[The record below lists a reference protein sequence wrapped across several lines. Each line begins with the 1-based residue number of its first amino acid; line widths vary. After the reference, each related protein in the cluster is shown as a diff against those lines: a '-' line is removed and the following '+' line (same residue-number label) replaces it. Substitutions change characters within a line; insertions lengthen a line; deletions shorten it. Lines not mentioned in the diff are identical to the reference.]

1 MTKKDFKIFL
11 EALDELEKEK
21 GISKEELI
29 ETIEQAIL
37 AAYKKN
43 YGEYDNLSVRVDEK
57 KAKIIIF
64 VPKTVVA
71 NVQDD
76 ELEIELSEA
85 QMISGKKRS
94 KIGDIIEIEEN
105 CEEFKRNAIQNGKQI
120 VIQKVREAE
129 RQHLYDNFKE
139 NEHEMLN
146 GIIRRIDER
155 RNIHVEFDMK
165 EAVLSIQEQSPAD
178 LYRVGDRLKVY
189 VSEVEKTNK
198 YPKIII
204 SRKHDDFLRKLF
216 ELEVPEI
223 EEGIIVLKAVVRE
236 AGSRAKVAVHS
247 DNTDIDTV
255 GACIGQRGLRIK
267 NIVTELN
274 GEKID
279 IIEWKKDKKEFVKA
293 ALSPAKV
300 ESVEILDDNETARV
314 IVEKSQLSLAIGKAG
329 QNARLAA
336 KLTGMRVDI
345 KTLEDVMAAKEDVK
359 LSEEFTLEKN
369 KIKETVEGENE

>member
-43 YGEYDNLSVRVDEK
+43 YGEYDNLSVRIDDK

-85 QMISGKKRS
+85 QMIPGKKRS
-94 KIGDIIEIEEN
+94 KIGDIVEIEEN

-155 RNIHVEFDMK
+155 RNIHIEFDMK
-165 EAVLSIQEQSPAD
+165 EAVLTIQEQSPAD

-223 EEGIIVLKAVVRE
+223 EEGIIVLKSVVRE
-236 AGSRAKVAVHS
+236 AGSRAKVAVYS

-300 ESVEILDDNETARV
+300 ESVEILDDDETARV

-345 KTLEDVMAAKEDVK
+345 KTLEDIETAEKEVK
-359 LSEEFTLEKN
+359 LSKELSLD
-369 KIKETVEGENE
+369 ETVEGENE

>member
-43 YGEYDNLSVRVDEK
+43 YGEYDNLSVRIDEK

-71 NVQDD
+71 SVQDD

-85 QMISGKKRS
+85 QMIPGKKRS
-94 KIGDIIEIEEN
+94 KIGDVVEIEEN

-155 RNIHVEFDMK
+155 RNIHIEFDMK
-165 EAVLSIQEQSPAD
+165 EAVLTIQEQSPAD

-223 EEGIIVLKAVVRE
+223 EEGIIELKSVVRE
-236 AGSRAKVAVHS
+236 AGSRAKVAVYS
-247 DNTDIDTV
+247 DNEDIDTV

-300 ESVEILDDNETARV
+300 ESVEILDDEETARV

-345 KTLEDVMAAKEDVK
+345 KTLEDVMAAEEEVK
-359 LSEEFTLEKN
+359 LSKELSLEDN
-369 KIKETVEGENE
+369 EIEETVEGENE

>member
-43 YGEYDNLSVRVDEK
+43 YGEYDNLSVRIDEK

-64 VPKTVVA
+64 VPKTVVTS
-71 NVQDD
+71 VEDD

-85 QMISGKKRS
+85 QMIPGKKRS
-94 KIGDIIEIEEN
+94 KIGDIVEIEEN

-155 RNIHVEFDMK
+155 RNIHIEFDMK
-165 EAVLSIQEQSPAD
+165 EAVLTIQEQSPAD

-223 EEGIIVLKAVVRE
+223 EEGIIEMKSVVRE

-247 DNTDIDTV
+247 DNEDIDTV

-300 ESVEILDDNETARV
+300 ESVEILDDDETARV

-345 KTLEDVMAAKEDVK
+345 KTLEDIMVAEEKVK
-359 LSEEFTLEKN
+359 LSEELSLEKEQ
-369 KIKETVEGENE
+369 IEELIEGENE

>member
-11 EALDELEKEK
+11 EALDELEKSK

-43 YGEYDNLSVRVDEK
+43 YGEYENLSVKIDEK
-57 KAKIIIF
+57 KSKIVIS
-64 VPKTVVA
+64 VPKKVVEI
-71 NVQDD
+71 VEDD
-76 ELEIELSEA
+76 EVEIELSEA
-85 QMISGKKRS
+85 QALPGKKRV
-94 KIGDIIEIEEN
+94 KVGDIVEIEEN

-139 NEHEMLN
+139 NEHQMLN

-155 RNIHVEFDMK
+155 RNIHVEFDTK
-165 EAVLSIQEQSPAD
+165 EAVLAIQEQSPAD

-198 YPKIII
+198 YPKIVI

-223 EEGIIVLKAVVRE
+223 EDGIIELKSVVRE
-236 AGSRAKVAVHS
+236 AGSRAKVAVYS
-247 DNTDIDTV
+247 KNMDIDTV
-255 GACIGQRGLRIK
+255 GACIGQKGLRIK
-267 NIVTELN
+267 NIVSELN

-279 IIEWKKDKKEFVKA
+279 IIEWKEDKKEFVQA

-300 ESVEILDDNETARV
+300 ESVEILDDEETARV
-314 IVEKSQLSLAIGKAG
+314 IVKKDQLSLAIGKAG

-336 KLTGMRVDI
+336 KLTGMRIDI
-345 KTLEDVMAAKEDVK
+345 KTLEDTLLE
-359 LSEEFTLEKN
+359 SEIEE
-369 KIKETVEGENE
+369 EVVEGEDE

>member
-1 MTKKDFKIFL
+1 VTKKDFKIFL

-21 GISKEELI
+21 GISKEDLI
-29 ETIEQAIL
+29 DTIEQAIL

-43 YGEYDNLSVRVDEK
+43 YGEYDNLSVRIDEK

-85 QMISGKKRS
+85 QMIPGKKRS
-94 KIGDIIEIEEN
+94 KIGDVVEIEEN

-155 RNIHVEFDMK
+155 RNIHIEFDMK
-165 EAVLSIQEQSPAD
+165 EAVLTIQEQSPAD

-223 EEGIIVLKAVVRE
+223 EEGIIELKSVVRE
-236 AGSRAKVAVHS
+236 AGSRAKVAVYS

-300 ESVEILDDNETARV
+300 ESVEILDDDETARV

-345 KTLEDVMAAKEDVK
+345 KTLEDIETAKEEVK
-359 LSEEFTLEKN
+359 LSKELSLD
-369 KIKETVEGENE
+369 ETVEGENE

>member
-43 YGEYDNLSVRVDEK
+43 YGEYDNLSVRIDEK

-85 QMISGKKRS
+85 QMIPGKKRS
-94 KIGDIIEIEEN
+94 KIGDTIEVEEN

-155 RNIHVEFDMK
+155 RNIHIEFDTK
-165 EAVLSIQEQSPAD
+165 EAVLAIQEQSPAD

-223 EEGIIVLKAVVRE
+223 EEGIILLKAVVRE
-236 AGSRAKVAVHS
+236 AGSRAKVAVYS
-247 DNTDIDTV
+247 ENTDIDTV

-300 ESVEILDDNETARV
+300 ESVEILDDEETARV

-345 KTLEDVMAAKEDVK
+345 KTLEDMIEDKEDVK
-359 LSEEFTLEKN
+359 PSKDLS
-369 KIKETVEGENE
+369 IKEIETEEIVEGENE

>member
-43 YGEYDNLSVRVDEK
+43 YGEYDNLSVRIDEK

-64 VPKTVVA
+64 VPKTVVT
-71 NVQDD
+71 NVEDD

-85 QMISGKKRS
+85 QMIPGKKRS
-94 KIGDIIEIEEN
+94 KIGDIVEIEEN

-155 RNIHVEFDMK
+155 RNIHIEFDMK
-165 EAVLSIQEQSPAD
+165 EAVLAIQEQSPAD

-204 SRKHDDFLRKLF
+204 TRKHDDFLRKLF

-223 EEGIIVLKAVVRE
+223 EEGIIELKSVVRE
-236 AGSRAKVAVHS
+236 AGSRAKVAVYS

-267 NIVTELN
+267 NIVNELN

-300 ESVEILDDNETARV
+300 ESVEILDDDETARV

-345 KTLEDVMAAKEDVK
+345 KTLEDVMAAKEEAK
-359 LSEEFTLEKN
+359 LSEELSLEKN
-369 KIKETVEGENE
+369 KKEETVEGENE

>member
-43 YGEYDNLSVRVDEK
+43 YGEYDNLSVRIDGK

-64 VPKTVVA
+64 VPKTVVMD
-71 NVQDD
+71 VEDD

-85 QMISGKKRS
+85 QQIPGKKRV
-94 KIGDIIEIEEN
+94 KIGDIVEIEEN

-165 EAVLSIQEQSPAD
+165 EAVLTTQEQSPAD

-204 SRKHDDFLRKLF
+204 SRKHDNFLRKLF

-223 EEGIIVLKAVVRE
+223 EEGIIELKSVVRE
-236 AGSRAKVAVHS
+236 AGSRAKVAVYS
-247 DNTDIDTV
+247 SNVDIDTV

-279 IIEWKKDKKEFVKA
+279 IIEWKKDKKEFVSA

-300 ESVEILDDNETARV
+300 ESVEILDDEETARV
-314 IVEKSQLSLAIGKAG
+314 IVKKDQLSLAIGKAG

-345 KTLEDVMAAKEDVK
+345 KTLEDILAFEEEAKLKAELK
-359 LSEEFTLEKN
+359 ANKNIEET
-369 KIKETVEGENE
+369 IEGENE

>member
-43 YGEYDNLSVRVDEK
+43 YGEYDNLSVRIDEK
-57 KAKIIIF
+57 KAKIVIF

-71 NVQDD
+71 NVEDD

-85 QMISGKKRS
+85 QKLPGKKRS
-94 KIGDIIEIEEN
+94 KIGDVVEIEEN

-165 EAVLSIQEQSPAD
+165 EAVLTTQEQSPAD

-223 EEGIIVLKAVVRE
+223 EEGIIELKSVVRE
-236 AGSRAKVAVHS
+236 AGSRAKVAVFS
-247 DNTDIDTV
+247 ENQDIDTV

-279 IIEWKKDKKEFVKA
+279 IIEWKEDKKEFVKA

-300 ESVEILDDNETARV
+300 ESVEILDDEETARV
-314 IVEKSQLSLAIGKAG
+314 IVKKDQLSLAIGKAG

-345 KTLEDVMAAKEDVK
+345 KTLEDILAAEEEAKATT
-359 LSEEFTLEKN
+359 LSVEENIE
-369 KIKETVEGENE
+369 ETVEGENE